1 MNWVDTNQRLPNVNN
16 DVFVISVT
24 RGNYTFLATALY
36 ILNDG
41 KWYYTDK
48 GEVGEEVTD
57 TVNGWIDNL
66 GLYVR

>member
-1 MNWVDTNQRLPNVNN
+1 MNWIDTNERLPNVDN

-36 ILNDG
+36 VLNDN

-48 GEVGEEVTD
+48 GEVGEEITD
-57 TVNGWIDNL
+57 TVNGWINNI
-66 GLYVR
+66 GVYVR